1 MTRATLLTA
10 AWLAGA
16 SALLAGTTIHGT
28 NRYAYASNTGWLDA
42 YADGTNGATVG
53 RFVCAHYLYAA
64 NTGWIHLGD
73 GTPANG
79 VSYSNASATDYG
91 VNVSPYGLLQGFA
104 WGANTGWVTFEQ
116 TYGKPAVDLVTGVLS
131 GYAWSANT
139 GWISLSNA
147 YAFVQTERLAG
158 DPDVDGDGLPDPW
171 EYSYTNTLAG
181 LGPSPADADGDGS
194 PDADEYGAGTD
205 PTNPSNRLVITA
217 LVATNT
223 AALELSWAAT
233 DTRFY
238 RVSVSQDLT
247 NGWSDSSLGLI
258 TDPTTPDTTRTV
270 SLTPTNSMF
279 LRVQA
284 ELPLSP

>member
-1 MTRATLLTA
+1 MTRTTQLIAV
-10 AWLAGA
+10 WLAGA
-16 SALLAGTTIHGT
+16 TALYAGTTIHGT
-28 NRYAYASNTGWLDA
+28 NRYAYAANAGWVDA
-42 YADGTNGATVG
+42 YADGTNGAVIG
-53 RFVCAHYLYAA
+53 RYVCANYLYAA

-79 VSYSNASATDYG
+79 VAYGNASASDYG
-91 VNVSPYGLLQGFA
+91 VNVSPYGLLQGYA
-104 WGANTGWVTFEQ
+104 WGANTGWIAFEQ
-116 TYGKPAVDLVTGVLS
+116 TYGKPAVDLTTGVLS

-147 YAFVQTERLAG
+147 YAHVQTERLAG
-158 DPDVDGDGLPDPW
+158 DPDTDGDGLPDPW

-181 LGPSPADADGDGS
+181 LGASPADADGDGS

-205 PTNPSNRLVITA
+205 PTNPSNRLAITA

-223 AALELSWAAT
+223 AALVVSWDST

-238 RVSVSQDLT
+238 RVSVSQCLT
-247 NGWSDSSLGLI
+247 NGWGDSSLGLI
-258 TDPTTPDTTRTV
+258 TDAAASNTTRTV
-270 SLTPTNSMF
+270 SLTPTNGMF

-284 ELPLSP
+284 ELPLGP